1 MSDAPAW
8 SERVAAIFPAS
19 RRGRALVAGL
29 GFGASGF
36 LLALLIVGGFA
47 GIAAPGAIANAG
59 PMEIAAG
66 LALPIAAGLG
76 AALAGA
82 PLWWLLVEKPSE
94 PTKLR
99 GGIVGTAVGVLAHP
113 LMWIVGG
120 VGLALGDLVGG
131 GAPGVGGNLVAE
143 VVGALGA
150 LLFVTVFGLLF
161 TGVITVPVAAATGVA
176 LAHVRGMVPETESET
191 SERRPQDL

>member
-1 MSDAPAW
+1 MSDAPTW
-8 SERVAAIFPAS
+8 SGRFGALFPAS
-19 RRGRALVAGL
+19 RGGRALVAGL

-36 LLALLIVGGFA
+36 LLALVIVGGVV
-47 GIAAPGAIANAG
+47 GIAAPGEIVNAG
-59 PMEIAAG
+59 PADVAAG
-66 LALPIAAGLG
+66 LAMPVAAGLG

-82 PLWWLLVEKPSE
+82 PLWWLLVEEPSE

-113 LMWIVGG
+113 LMWIVLG
-120 VGLALGDLVGG
+120 VGFKLVELLGG
-131 GAPGVGGNLVAE
+131 GTTGAGGNPVAE
-143 VVGALGA
+143 VVAALGA

-176 LAHVRGMVPETESET
+176 LAHVRGMVPVTDSEPT
-191 SERRPQDL
+191 ERRPQDL